1 VAAPLVDGNGV
12 ALKLCGR
19 VGCHNRAVVFPELA
33 IPPTGRPHT
42 QALKMQ
48 IGIALCRKHGLE
60 ERPETFLTD
69 QLKEMVRAMLKPSPI
84 PPDFDRARINLK
96 PIGGEEWNR
105 SVGIAREAQAGRRRR
120 LNS

>member
-1 VAAPLVDGNGV
+1 MSLVDANGTEIRRC
-12 ALKLCGR
+12 ASI
-19 VGCHNRAVVFPELA
+19 GCHNRATVFPELV
-33 IPPTGRPHT
+33 IPPTGRPHIEGLRVNI
-42 QALKMQ
+42 AL
-48 IGIALCRKHGLE
+48 ALCRKHGAE

-96 PIGGEEWNR
+96 PIGGAEWNK
-105 SVGIAREAQAGRRRR
+105 SGEIAREAQAGRRRM